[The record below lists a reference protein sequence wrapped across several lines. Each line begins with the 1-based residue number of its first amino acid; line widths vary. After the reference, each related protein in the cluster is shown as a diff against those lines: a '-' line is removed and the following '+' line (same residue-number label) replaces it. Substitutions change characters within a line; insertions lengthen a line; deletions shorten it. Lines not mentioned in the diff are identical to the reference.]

1 MKVSWVATLLLL
13 LSVVAMAADAN
24 TSGYTSPQ
32 AIMPLTPILTF
43 IPTFTIIF
51 PTTSTHLPTFTFI
64 PSLTFTFTTS
74 TPTLPPAIVL
84 KTDWAVLGV
93 QVTPSN
99 PQAGDPLLLSMDFA
113 PLSSTVSLPQS
124 VYIQCQIDGISC
136 GAGKV
141 THTGPMGIPMR
152 VSADNLWPATPGH
165 HILTWFISTANDPN
179 PANNA
184 MSLKFFVQPP
194 QGPITPTVQPT
205 QSLPSATLPQTV
217 VQPTTVVQTSIMTV
231 GPSTA
236 STLSSGTSD
245 TMSSLLQGNTLP
257 IIVIGGL
264 ILLAIALLKR
274 KSHSPTSAPTKQ
286 SNP

>member
-1 MKVSWVATLLLL
+1 
-13 LSVVAMAADAN
+13 MAADAN
-24 TSGYTSPQ
+24 TSGYISPQ
-32 AIMPLTPILTF
+32 ATLKPLTPIFTF
-43 IPTFTIIF
+43 IPSFTFTF

-64 PSLTFTFTTS
+64 PSFTIFTTS

-99 PQAGDPLLLSMDFA
+99 PHAGDPLLLSMSFA

-124 VYIQCQIDGISC
+124 VYIQCQIDGFSC
-136 GAGKV
+136 GAGTV
-141 THTGPMGIPMR
+141 VHTGPMGIPMA

-165 HILTWFISTANDPN
+165 HILTWFVGTTNDPN
-179 PANNA
+179 PGNNA
-184 MSLKFFVQPP
+184 MSLNFFVQPL

-205 QSLPSATLPQTV
+205 QSLPSVTLPQTV
-217 VQPTTVVQTSIMTV
+217 TQPITVVQTSVMTV
-231 GPSTA
+231 GPSTTPTAA
-236 STLSSGTSD
+236 SNVSD
-245 TMSSLLQGNTLP
+245 LMSSLLQGNTLP

-274 KSHSPTSAPTKQ
+274 KTPSSPPPTK
-286 SNP
+286 